1 MNRLEPEIQICR
13 WKYNAPFAY
22 SMTYDEGM
30 IEVLANAFPI
40 HEQFN
45 YPGHLNVVA
54 GQLGEQR
61 HAYGSTLNGYFHMN
75 PERLKFLISKGWGVG
90 NHSWSH
96 FVYPCQPGLDLFREV
111 VWSKYRLEEMLDYPI
126 RIFAIPNDTYNYEP
140 AIDIVKKY
148 HLACINIEGS
158 PNRGNFDLFNIGN
171 YLLGSGTVPTR
182 PGWPEEL
189 KTKNMTLDFL
199 ADSWLYETTHLVRW
213 DVPQSN
219 KSVTPEYL
227 VERFEKLFDI
237 SGGKLWAAK
246 PDDVIDYELLR
257 RNLSIENVHTEN
269 RAIVFDVG
277 GTWHVGIVNSFI
289 TIRLSRINFSS
300 PPIIKYFYNDNIPEA
315 FKEKTNLH
323 NKIEE
328 IIKEGEDWLI
338 TMQLVPGYTIKL
350 SQKNLKETQ

>member
-1 MNRLEPEIQICR
+1 MQERNRLKPKIQICR

-22 SMTYDEGM
+22 SLTYDEGT
-30 IEVLANAFPI
+30 IEVLANALPI

-45 YPGHLNVVA
+45 FPGHLDVVV

-140 AIDIVKKY
+140 IIDIVKKY
-148 HLACINIEGS
+148 YLACINIEGS
-158 PNRGNFDLFNIGN
+158 PNRGDFDLFDIGN
-171 YLLGSGTVPTR
+171 YVLGSGKIPTR
-182 PGWPEEL
+182 PGWPKEL
-189 KTKNMTLDFL
+189 KTQNLTLNFL

-213 DVPQSN
+213 NVPQPN
-219 KSVTPEYL
+219 KNVTPEYL
-227 VERFEKLFDI
+227 VERFKKLFDI

-246 PDDVIDYELLR
+246 PDDVIDYELMR
-257 RNLSIENVHTEN
+257 RNLSIENIRCKDKTLF
-269 RAIVFDVG
+269 FDIEGKWPVG
-277 GTWHVGIVNSFI
+277 VVNSFLTVKI
-289 TIRLSRINFSS
+289 SNVKFREIMRIE
-300 PPIIKYFYNDNIPEA
+300 KEYKENIPDA
-315 FKEKTNLH
+315 LREKPDLQKNIE
-323 NKIEE
+323 KIEQ
-328 IIKEGEDWLI
+328 EDKDWSI
-338 TMQLVPGYTIKL
+338 TLQLVPGEPVKVTFG
-350 SQKNLKETQ
+350 